1 MIAMNR
7 RHFRRPQVV
16 VLAAGLSTRLG
27 QPKAL
32 ARVRGETLLQ
42 RTIANALRLDPAAV
56 VIMTPPKAGRYR
68 QAAGVSAAV
77 AKNIRWV
84 ANPLRLGGLSTSVR
98 KGIVAARHAP
108 AILFLPADFAL
119 LKGRE
124 LERLLQRW
132 RSSPRRLIARRI
144 GPSGGAPLILPGWM
158 YPRALAIEGD
168 MGLRELV
175 EKMNPAQRALVD
187 MPSAALDI
195 DTPQDLREARRRFRQ
210 P

>member
-1 MIAMNR
+1 MNR

-42 RTIANALRLDPAAV
+42 RTMAAALRLDPAAV
-56 VIMTPPKAGRYR
+56 VIIAPPKAGRYR
-68 QAAGVSAAV
+68 QAAGTSAAG
-77 AKNIRWV
+77 AKNILWV
-84 ANPLRLGGLSTSVR
+84 ANPLRSGGLSTSVR

-108 AILFLPADFAL
+108 AILFLPVDLAL

-124 LERLLQRW
+124 LERLLHRW
-132 RSSPRRLIARRI
+132 QSSPRRLVARRI
-144 GPSGGAPLILPGWM
+144 GRGGGAPLILPRWM
-158 YPRALAIEGD
+158 YSHALARIDGD
-168 MGLRELV
+168 SGLRELV
-175 EKMNPAQRALVD
+175 EKMQPDHRPLVD

-195 DTPQDLREARRRFRQ
+195 DTPQDLRQARRRFRQ
-210 P
+210 M